1 MKKEAN
7 YKILDLIEHYN
18 FGIKRSS
25 FEVVWNIQ
33 NFEFKKLRTYTNIPL
48 NDLNW
53 VKKSLTSRWT

>member
-1 MKKEAN
+1 MKKEVN

-33 NFEFKKLRTYTNIPL
+33 NFEFKNLRTYMNIPL

-53 VKKSLTSRWT
+53 VKKSLTIRWT